1 MNDLREPR
9 ADVAPAATET
19 LYAVQDVARLTGAR
33 VEQLRRWAKS
43 GLLPPRRRDGSSLWY
58 GFPDLI
64 AARTAVDLID
74 RGVTTRQ
81 VREAV
86 EVVRAWRPDLSQP
99 LASLRVYSDHGRLV
113 VRLDDALVE
122 PRSGQAVLALPLG
135 ELAEAAQRVG
145 EVVSVEP
152 AARPLD
158 AEGWVAR
165 GLDAEVEEDL
175 DEAAACYARALDLEP
190 EHPGALLNLGNV
202 AYQSGQLREACEH
215 YRAATQADPDYAEGW
230 YNLANVL
237 DDLGHLDAAA
247 RCYDTA
253 LDLAPD
259 FADAHFNLAL
269 LWEKSGARER
279 ARTHWARFLEL
290 VSEGDSADLAR
301 SFLAAREDEG

>member
-1 MNDLREPR
+1 MNAPREPR

-19 LYAVQDVARLTGAR
+19 LYTVQDVARLTGAR
-33 VEQLRRWAKS
+33 VDQLRRWAKS
-43 GLLPPRRRDGSSLWY
+43 GLLPARRQDGSGLWY

-81 VREAV
+81 VREAI

-145 EVVSVEP
+145 EVVPVEP
-152 AARPLD
+152 TPRPLD

-165 GLDAEVEEDL
+165 GLDAETAEDL
-175 DEAAACYARALDLEP
+175 DEAAACYARALALEP

-247 RCYDTA
+247 RCYDAA
-253 LDLAPD
+253 LDLAPE